1 MFSRIII
8 IINAS
13 AGADDN
19 QGLVNTLEGTF
30 RSAGIDAQVVLARSG
45 ASVGEAAFMAVQDRP
60 QAIVAGGGDGTINT
74 VATALVG
81 TDIALGVLPLGTLNH
96 FAKDLKIPLD
106 LEGAMRNVIAGC
118 IIKVD
123 VGKVNDRYF
132 LNNSSLGIYPR
143 IVRDREQ
150 QQRSGRGKWAAF
162 FWAVLAVLH
171 RHSFLNVRLTANGQD
186 SIRRSPFVFIGNNEY
201 QMEGFN
207 LGTRG
212 CLNAGQLSVYSVKH
226 ERRWGL
232 LKLALRALFGRLQQ
246 SKDFDAF
253 RAPEVLIQSRQGQML
268 VAIDGEVTM
277 MNMPLRFRV
286 HPGALRVIVP
296 EGVECVR

>member
-1 MFSRIII
+1 MLSRIVI

-13 AGADDN
+13 AGADDK
-19 QGLVNTLEGTF
+19 QGLVKTLGGTF

-45 ASVGEAAFMAVQDRP
+45 ASVREAVLRAVQESP
-60 QAIVAGGGDGTINT
+60 QAIVAGGGDGTINA

-106 LEGAMRNVIAGC
+106 LEGAMRNVIAGRM
-118 IIKVD
+118 IKVD

-132 LNNSSLGIYPR
+132 LNNSSLGIYPH

-150 QQRSGRGKWAAF
+150 QQRSGRGKWVAF

-171 RHSFLNVRLTANGQD
+171 RHSFLSVRLAANGQE

-232 LKLALRALFGRLQQ
+232 LQLALRALFGRLHQ

-253 RAPEVLIQSRQGQML
+253 RAPEVRIESRHGQML
-268 VAIDGEVTM
+268 VAIDGEVMM

-286 HPGALRVIVP
+286 HLGALRVIVP
-296 EGVECVR
+296 DSVECVR